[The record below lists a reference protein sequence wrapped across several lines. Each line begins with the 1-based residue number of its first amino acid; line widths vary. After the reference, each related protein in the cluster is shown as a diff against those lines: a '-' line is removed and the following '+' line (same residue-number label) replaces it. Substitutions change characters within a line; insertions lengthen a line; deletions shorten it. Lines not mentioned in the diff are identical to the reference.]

1 MNKSSPIEVFALQD
15 EIATLF
21 SMRGWRGEGP
31 RWESDVRE
39 GSEVCG
45 YFSEKR
51 IDPFY
56 SQKKKPW
63 RPTVRQGRKAG
74 NIQQFPSL
82 TKKGYLLRD

>member
-15 EIATLF
+15 ETATLF

-56 SQKKKPW
+56 SQKKKKNLGD
-63 RPTVRQGRKAG
+63 RRSGRAG
-74 NIQQFPSL
+74 KPETSNNSQV
-82 TKKGYLLRD
+82 